1 MARASSGWQ
10 TRKSS
15 FINGKTS
22 NLASTS
28 CHYLAFT
35 KSVMQSCSTPHRMKD
50 GRIIHVILP
59 VAGWPATRLGRESAC
74 QYMPPGPIVFCRP
87 LGVREYFLRLD
98 WDSSFLFRGK
108 WPRARFHL
116 HTENGLLRL
125 ASSGDEP
132 TRSEPCVA
140 TRPYRSCPALDVL
153 SHGDSRVWEETRGAD
168 SSLRPHRALLWPPH
182 PEPPQG
188 AFDRSPQVATHTLT
202 RVAPDAR
209 RRRQSTPPPPPRPR
223 A

>member
-1 MARASSGWQ
+1 MVELHNHPDNKGFRA
-10 TRKSS
+10 
-15 FINGKTS
+15 
-22 NLASTS
+22 
-28 CHYLAFT
+28 AFT
-35 KSVMQSCSTPHRMKD
+35 KSVMQSCSTPHRMKN

-153 SHGDSRVWEETRGAD
+153 SRGNSRVWEEKRGAD
-168 SSLRPHRALLWPPH
+168 SSLRPHRALPWPLH
-182 PEPPQG
+182 PEPPR
-188 AFDRSPQVATHTLT
+188 ALSIVPHRLRHTPLL
-202 RVAPDAR
+202 A
-209 RRRQSTPPPPPRPR
+209 
-223 A
+223 